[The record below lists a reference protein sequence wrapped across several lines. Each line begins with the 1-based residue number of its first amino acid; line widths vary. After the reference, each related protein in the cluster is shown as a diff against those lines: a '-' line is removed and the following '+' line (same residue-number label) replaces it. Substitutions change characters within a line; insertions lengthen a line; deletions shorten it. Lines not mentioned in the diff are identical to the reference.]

1 MPPKVDLVDLVSEGK
16 GDKLRED
23 TSFEEDLQTD
33 EEDPVKVP
41 KPMEEDSLQDSS
53 EESYQ
58 EASYI

>member
-1 MPPKVDLVDLVSEGK
+1 MSEGK